1 MPSFCVTITL
11 QKIIEINLSDRFAKN
26 YTDVCWRNEIKC
38 VILQL
43 KLQSLTMYVK
53 ICKLNDSADGSN

>member
-1 MPSFCVTITL
+1 MPSFCVTKTL
-11 QKIIEINLSDRFAKN
+11 QKIIEINLGGGFAKN

-43 KLQSLTMYVK
+43 KLQSLTMCVK
-53 ICKLNDSADGSN
+53 ICKLNDNTDGSN